1 MNFTRY
7 GSCTKQLAGKK
18 EYHFVALQK
27 LYLMI
32 LVSLKLDFA
41 VRSYLPQNLIS
52 ITGSL
57 ATALIG
63 KLCSHGGFRSK
74 LVDSEQ
80 CLMVKGRCLEYN
92 DVLQFELAQH
102 IICLNT

>member
-1 MNFTRY
+1 
-7 GSCTKQLAGKK
+7 
-18 EYHFVALQK
+18 
-27 LYLMI
+27 MI

-52 ITGSL
+52 TTGSL
-57 ATALIG
+57 ATVLIG
-63 KLCSHGGFRSK
+63 KLCSHGDFRSK

-80 CLMVKGRCLEYN
+80 CLMVKGRCLEYLFEN

-102 IICLNT
+102 IICLNI